1 MGNAPTVDLTSAIM
15 LATLVS
21 GFYLAW
27 NMGANDVANAVGP
40 SLGSRSMAL
49 WQAILVAVLFEA
61 LGAVFAGGS
70 VTRTVSN
77 VVTFDQS
84 LTAHEIA
91 SGMCACLLAAAVW
104 LNISSILRLPAST
117 THAIVGALIG
127 FGWLAG
133 GLGAVHWPAMR
144 DIGLSWLASP
154 IVSGVFA
161 FLLVR
166 LLRQR
171 LFEVDDPVARLRI
184 IGPGL
189 VGAVVACITWGI
201 AADLLPDVA
210 AFVVLGCVCVGAL
223 VSGALFAR
231 LPGDL
236 DQREQTQQVERAF
249 RLMQVLAVAFITFAH
264 GSNDVANAVGPLAT
278 AAAVLH
284 DGPGAEPAVSGPM
297 LIIGVVGIVI
307 GIATYGYRIMS
318 TVGREITTLTP
329 SSSFSAL
336 LSAAVVIL
344 LCSLM
349 GLPVSTAHTIVGAI
363 VGVGFARG
371 VGAINLRVLRGIL
384 AGWVVTVPVTASLAA
399 ALAWALGA
407 A

>member
-1 MGNAPTVDLTSAIM
+1 MDLTSAIM

-40 SLGSRSMAL
+40 SLGSRSLAL

-61 LGAVFAGGS
+61 LGAIFAGGS
-70 VTRTVSN
+70 VTRTVSG
-77 VVTFDQS
+77 VVSLQS
-84 LTAHEIA
+84 GLDAHAIA
-91 SGMCACLLAAAVW
+91 SGMCACLLAAAIW
-104 LNISSILRLPAST
+104 LNVSSVLRLPAST

-133 GLGAVHWPAMR
+133 GVDAVQWSAVGRIGA
-144 DIGLSWLASP
+144 SWVASP
-154 IVSGVFA
+154 IVSALVA
-161 FLLVR
+161 FWLVR
-166 LLRQR
+166 WLRDR
-171 LFEVDDPVARLRI
+171 LFNVDQPVASLQW
-184 IGPGL
+184 IGPIL
-189 VGAVVACITWGI
+189 VAAVIACITWGI
-201 AADLLPDVA
+201 ADDLAHDWAPI
-210 AFVVLGCVCVGAL
+210 VVLGCVIGGAV
-223 VSGALFAR
+223 VSRALFGR
-231 LPGDL
+231 LKADL
-236 DQREQTQQVERAF
+236 PHREQTAQVERAF
-249 RLMQVLAVAFITFAH
+249 RFMQVLAVAFITFGH

-318 TVGREITTLTP
+318 TVGKEITPLTP
-329 SSSFSAL
+329 SSSFTAL
-336 LSAAVVIL
+336 LSAALVIL
-344 LCSLM
+344 VCSLM

-384 AGWVVTVPVTASLAA
+384 AGWVVTVPVTAALAA
-399 ALAWALGA
+399 GLARLLGA